1 MANLT
6 IRIDNNDK
14 QEFARI
20 CEKIGLSVST
30 AFNVFVKSVIR
41 EEKIP
46 FELSAKEQDG
56 FYSEANI
63 RHLEELKRLDDEGK
77 LKFVVKTMD
86 ELRAMEKWVRLFF
99 FELAWEQYQYW
110 QKQDKKFIKKL
121 NKLLTDIDRNG
132 NDGIGHPE
140 PLKGNLSGW

>member
-1 MANLT
+1 MANVT

-14 QEFARI
+14 QEFSRI
-20 CEKIGLSVST
+20 CEKIGLTVST

-77 LKFVVKTMD
+77 LKFITKTME
-86 ELRAMEKWVRLFF
+86 ELKELEK
-99 FELAWEQYQYW
+99 
-110 QKQDKKFIKKL
+110 
-121 NKLLTDIDRNG
+121 
-132 NDGIGHPE
+132 
-140 PLKGNLSGW
+140 

>member
-77 LKFVVKTMD
+77 LNFVVKTMD
-86 ELRAMEKWVRLFF
+86 ELRAMEK
-99 FELAWEQYQYW
+99 
-110 QKQDKKFIKKL
+110 
-121 NKLLTDIDRNG
+121 
-132 NDGIGHPE
+132 
-140 PLKGNLSGW
+140 

>member
-6 IRIDNNDK
+6 IRIDNTDK

-20 CEKIGLSVST
+20 CEKICLTVST

-46 FELSAKEQDG
+46 FELSAKDKDD
-56 FYSEANI
+56 FYNEANI

-77 LKFVVKTMD
+77 LKFISKTMD
-86 ELRAMEKWVRLFF
+86 ELREMEKSLR
-99 FELAWEQYQYW
+99 
-110 QKQDKKFIKKL
+110 
-121 NKLLTDIDRNG
+121 
-132 NDGIGHPE
+132 
-140 PLKGNLSGW
+140 

>member
-77 LKFVVKTMD
+77 LNFVVKTMD

-99 FELAWEQYQYW
+99 WISMGTISILA
-110 QKQDKKFIKKL
+110 
-121 NKLLTDIDRNG
+121 NTR
-132 NDGIGHPE
+132 
-140 PLKGNLSGW
+140 